1 MPGAFAKTLSER
13 FGRVKVCWQHDWKA
27 PIGKPL
33 EIREDEHGLH
43 VKAMIS
49 DTAVGRDV
57 RTLMKDGVV
66 SELSIGYDVIQD
78 AWRDDN
84 GKSVRLLKEL
94 RLYEISP
101 VTMAANPMAIITG
114 VKAED
119 EGKDAKP
126 YPNEHACRLREP
138 GDFQDGSFARMTR
151 NHEGKEYSVII
162 GKLKG
167 ESTTTEQAYR
177 YPKDTWQAGAAQ
189 AHCTSHK
196 GKFEAATGKGVKSA
210 IPYKRTALADE
221 GEAWD
226 GPAEVAAAEVA
237 DLRIMCAIVMQEGE
251 NKGDYKLPHHKASG
265 HACVWRAVA
274 ASMAVCMGSRGGV
287 NAPAADIAGAKS
299 HLAKHYGDFD
309 KPVPGEGTAFAP
321 EHLKDYEPADRLA
334 ICMALMDA
342 DPEMQVK
349 EGRVLSGKNR
359 GIIQAA
365 MQALEELLAAAEPPM
380 KPADDEGKAEALT
393 AQEYA
398 ALRVAVK
405 CKLLELGYRPGIGG

>member
-1 MPGAFAKTLSER
+1 MEYKTIPFEIKEIDASSGAFSGYCSVFNNIDAQNEVVMPGAFAKTLAER

-84 GKSVRLLKEL
+84 GKSVRMLKEL

-101 VTMAANPMAIITG
+101 VTMAANPMAVITG
-114 VKAED
+114 VKE
-119 EGKDAKP
+119 ENVGKDEKP
-126 YPNEHACRLREP
+126 FPNEHSCRLHSP
-138 GDFQDGSFARMTR
+138 GDFQADSFRRMTR
-151 NHEGKEYSVII
+151 NHEGKEYSVIM
-162 GKLKG
+162 GKLTG
-167 ESTTTEQAYR
+167 ESTMTEQAYR
-177 YPKDTWQAGAAQ
+177 YPKDTWEAGAAQ
-189 AHCTSHK
+189 AHCTSHD
-196 GKFEAATGKGVKSA
+196 GKFEAAK
-210 IPYKRTALADE
+210 
-221 GEAWD
+221 
-226 GPAEVAAAEVA
+226 
-237 DLRIMCAIVMQEGE
+237 
-251 NKGDYKLPHHKASG
+251 
-265 HACVWRAVA
+265 
-274 ASMAVCMGSRGGV
+274 
-287 NAPAADIAGAKS
+287 
-299 HLAKHYGDFD
+299 DFTL
-309 KPVPGEGTAFAP
+309 EELTT
-321 EHLKDYEPADRLA
+321 YEPAERLA
-334 ICMALMDA
+334 LCMALMDA

-349 EGRVLSGKNR
+349 EGRVLSGKSR

-365 MQALEELLAAAEPPM
+365 MQALTELLAAAEPPM
-380 KPADDEGKAEALT
+380 KPAEDEGKAEALT